1 MDRRLVVLGSGQ
13 DGGAPQL
20 GRTSHTGPART
31 ASSVCVVSDEGVYLF
46 DASPD
51 IRTQY
56 AAVLPLLG
64 NRDPHRPFDAVCIT
78 HLHMGHYVGLVHFGK
93 EAASTS
99 EMPLIAPSPILDFL
113 QTHQPW
119 RSLFENRNLLA
130 RPIDDGPIRFGAITI
145 RSIPIPHRAEFAPA
159 VAYSLLVEREPWA
172 LYLPDIDSWDEW
184 PEAEEVIGAHVVS
197 LVDATFGSPD
207 ELPGRDLAAIPH
219 PLVTDTIERFSAL
232 ARRHTIILTHM
243 NHSNTV
249 ADSTSP
255 LAARAHDA
263 GFVIASDGMQI
274 DEEGAIL

>member
-1 MDRRLVVLGSGQ
+1 VV
-13 DGGAPQL
+13 A
-20 GRTSHTGPART
+20 
-31 ASSVCVVSDEGVYLF
+31 DEGVYLF

-119 RSLFENRNLLA
+119 RSLFENHNLLA
-130 RPIDDGPIRFGAITI
+130 RPIDDGPISFGAITI

-184 PEAEEVIGAHVVS
+184 PEAEDVIGAHVVS

-207 ELPGRDLAAIPH
+207 ELPGRDLTAIPH